1 MTMNSLAESVRVLQG
16 RDLTA
21 EEKNSLIKFQEIY
34 EIADDDPLV
43 VILATL
49 GAHKTLLDSAD
60 LLFKKTSGVIELQQ
74 QMLQEQST
82 LISKELIAAIS
93 PHIITAVM
101 EQESQNSK
109 YALMFFGGIFSGLG
123 ALLIGRLLG

>member
-1 MTMNSLAESVRVLQG
+1 MNSLAESVRVLQG

-123 ALLIGRLLG
+123 ALLIGRLLGYV